1 MEDGGIE
8 ASKASHLAPEI
19 RMNLGRVAQ
28 IQVARSAAHW

>member
-8 ASKASHLAPEI
+8 ASKASLAPEMG
-19 RMNLGRVAQ
+19 MNLGRVAQ